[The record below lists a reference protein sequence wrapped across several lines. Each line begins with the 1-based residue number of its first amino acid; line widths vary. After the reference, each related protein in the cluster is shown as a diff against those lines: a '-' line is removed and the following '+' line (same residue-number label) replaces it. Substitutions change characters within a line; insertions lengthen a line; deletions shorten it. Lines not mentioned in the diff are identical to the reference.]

1 MGLPAPSE
9 DGTALVTGASS
20 GIGEAIAR
28 ELASRGYALTLV
40 ARREDRLKALAE
52 ELSEEHG
59 VEAETARADLGAPGQ
74 RDRLATALAKTGR
87 PVDVLVNNA
96 GFGAHGEFTRVDRER
111 LTEMVRVNCEAVVDL
126 TGYFLPGMVERG
138 SGAVINIASVASFQ
152 PLPGSATYAASKA
165 FVLSF
170 SEAIRTEV
178 RDKGVVVTAVCP
190 GPVRTEFPEAA
201 GMGAVEDRTPG
212 VVWMSAEEVA
222 RDAVNGAD
230 RGKRVVV
237 PGAINRV
244 QSLAGQHS
252 PRSVLLPLVNR
263 IWKNV

>member
-1 MGLPAPSE
+1 MTLPEPSA

-28 ELASRGYALTLV
+28 ELAGRGHAVTLV
-40 ARREDRLKALAE
+40 ARREDRLKALAS
-52 ELSEEHG
+52 ELSEQHG
-59 VEAETARADLGAPGQ
+59 VEAETAKADLGDA
-74 RDRLATALAKTGR
+74 RERERLATALEKSGR
-87 PVDVLVNNA
+87 RVDVLVNNA

-111 LTEMVRVNCEAVVDL
+111 LTEMVRVNVEAVVDL
-126 TGYFLPGMVERG
+126 SGHFLPPMVERER
-138 SGAVINIASVASFQ
+138 GAVINIASVAAFQ

-170 SEAIRTEV
+170 SEALRTEV
-178 RDKGVVVTAVCP
+178 RDKGVTVTAVCP

-212 VVWMSAEEVA
+212 IVWMSAEDVA
-222 RDAVNGAD
+222 REAVDGAS

-237 PGAINRV
+237 PGTLNRA
-244 QSLAGQHS
+244 QSLVGHHA
-252 PRSVLLPLVNR
+252 PRSLALPLINR

>member
-1 MGLPAPSE
+1 MGLPQPSD

-28 ELASRGYALTLV
+28 ELAGRGYPLTLV
-40 ARREDRLKALAE
+40 ARREDRLKALAG
-52 ELSEEHG
+52 ELTAEHG
-59 VEAETARADLGAPGQ
+59 VEAETARADLGDARE
-74 RDRLATALAKTGR
+74 RDRLATALEKSGR
-87 PVDVLVNNA
+87 RVNMLVNNA
-96 GFGAHGEFTRVDRER
+96 GFGAHGEFTRVKRDR

-126 TGYFLPGMVERG
+126 TGHFLPPMVERG
-138 SGAVINIASVASFQ
+138 EGAVINIASVAAFQ
-152 PLPGSATYAASKA
+152 PLPGSATYAATKA

-178 RDKGVVVTAVCP
+178 RGSGVTVTAVCP

-201 GMGAVEDRTPG
+201 GMGGVEDRTPG
-212 VVWMSAEEVA
+212 IVWMSAEQVA
-222 RDAVNGAD
+222 RESIDGAE

-237 PGAINRV
+237 PGPINRA
-244 QSLAGQHS
+244 QSIAGQHS